1 MIQHT
6 FLRKDLRRQRRAI
19 GLLTMVLLSPT
30 VHAAFC
36 NPFEPKTLAAF
47 ETSLAEDYPDLR
59 HLSPEQL
66 SLDSDQPKILLD
78 VREPEEFAISHL
90 AGAIQ
95 VDPDASS
102 AEVRRLIGTRTTARS
117 ENVPVVFYCSVGY
130 RSSKL
135 AERVRKDL
143 KADGIS
149 TIANLRG
156 GIFAWA
162 NRGLPVVNDKGPTR
176 AVHPYDDCR
185 APLLNATRPRPGP

>member
-1 MIQHT
+1 M
-6 FLRKDLRRQRRAI
+6 LRPLFRLTRHRQRQATW
-19 GLLTMVLLSPT
+19 LLMLALLSPT
-30 VHAAFC
+30 VDAAFC

-47 ETSLAEDYPDLR
+47 EASLAEDYPDLR
-59 HLSPEQL
+59 QLSPEQL
-66 SLDSDQPKILLD
+66 LASDKSPLLLD
-78 VREPEEFAISHL
+78 VRKPEEFAISHL

-102 AEVRRLIGTRTTARS
+102 AEVRRLIGTRMTAPS
-117 ENVPVVFYCSVGY
+117 KNVPVVFYCSVGY

-143 KADGIS
+143 KADGVS

-162 NRGLPVVNDKGPTR
+162 NRGLPVVDGKGPTR

-185 APLLNATRPRPGP
+185 APLLNPPSRVISAP

>member
-1 MIQHT
+1 M
-6 FLRKDLRRQRRAI
+6 LRPHFRLPRYRQLQATW
-19 GLLTMVLLSPT
+19 LLNLALLSPT
-30 VHAAFC
+30 VDAAFC

-47 ETSLAEDYPDLR
+47 EASLAEDYPDLR
-59 HLSPEQL
+59 QLSPEQL
-66 SLDSDQPKILLD
+66 LASDKPPLLLD
-78 VREPEEFAISHL
+78 VRKPEEFAISHL

-102 AEVRRLIGTRTTARS
+102 AEVRRLIGTRMTAQS
-117 ENVPVVFYCSVGY
+117 KNVPVVFYCSVGY

-162 NRGLPVVNDKGPTR
+162 NQGLPVVDGKGPTR
-176 AVHPYDDCR
+176 AVHPFDDCR
-185 APLLNATRPRPGP
+185 APLLNPPSRVISAP